1 MKKLWNGFTTLLVVL
16 VLLLAIALVGVR
28 LVGLQVFMVLSGSM
42 EPTYHVGSLIYVKE
56 VDPAEVKI
64 GDPITFVLNAAMSLA
79 NFMRVQI
86 YASME
91 TLKYGMEILNHEHV
105 GIDQVFG
112 HGGLFKTE
120 GVAQNL
126 LAAAIHAPVTVM
138 QTAGEGGAWG
148 IALLASYLVQKN
160 KGETLEEY
168 LENRVF
174 SHMAQR
180 TVAPDSQDEN
190 GFDDYMKHFISCIPA
205 QKAAAGWKI

>member
-1 MKKLWNGFTTLLVVL
+1 ML
-16 VLLLAIALVGVR
+16 IR
-28 LVGLQVFMVLSGSM
+28 L
-42 EPTYHVGSLIYVKE
+42 P
-56 VDPAEVKI
+56 
-64 GDPITFVLNAAMSLA
+64 NATMSLA

-91 TLKYGMEILNHEHV
+91 TLKYGMEILNLEHV

-148 IALLASYLVQKN
+148 IALLAAYLVRKD
-160 KGETLEEY
+160 KGETLEAY

-174 SHMAQR
+174 CHMTQR
-180 TVAPDSQDEN
+180 TVSPDTRDEC
-190 GFDDYMKHFISCIPA
+190 GFDDYMKRFISCLPA
-205 QKAAAGWKI
+205 QKAAAEWKL